1 MPRGRHRHSP
11 PLHRLLP
18 PTAIAGV
25 SLVCA
30 LGPWVFS
37 GPAVLRVL
45 AALAAATAAV
55 GAAVMRRWDVEA
67 GKRVADLTRARAS
80 DEWRHEERVA
90 ELETDLEESRELR
103 TKLEHK
109 LRAKRAELANLRNE
123 HAALLRRYA
132 TAETERASA
141 LEGRRLLEI
150 ETTAPEGARELTAG
164 GEDAERTGD
173 ASAAAG
179 AGASSGTA
187 GVGAASGIVGAARGR
202 AAAQASPV
210 SPQGIP
216 AAGAPWGARG
226 AGADAEGDGDDGDDV
241 DDFDDVEDV
250 ADAADAAGVE
260 SAEDVAGDGGKPA
273 AGVFSPA
280 GSALWLRANSAL
292 ERIITQRGVAKGAGR
307 VPGADVAGAEA
318 DAGVVADTGGVAVAA
333 EAEDQDGTEGHDRA
347 EARTEDGVSAGAES
361 GADVADADADA
372 DEVAAETEAGGE
384 GDGVAEAEADGA
396 EAQGRREA
404 EDADQAAARAE
415 AVVESVESV
424 ESVEAGQPGQPGQ
437 PGEPGESGGSGDERA
452 SGGVPGGVSVG
463 EPVRALS
470 VKDGSGKGGSPEDD
484 PDGPNGGGTRQGRSA
499 EGDAAERVPVVTAE
513 EDDPAGKPGA
523 VDEHEHAA
531 AQPVPA
537 AAPVPAAPVP
547 AQSESSPEPV
557 LPALPAVRPAGHF
570 TVPTA
575 VAVVPA
581 APQRRTA
588 VEGGFDFFGTQKEA
602 DVIEAVQNEDLAD
615 VVGQEALALHKAE
628 SEAQFKRM
636 DEAARGIGQVID
648 LTAHDETEQI
658 DLQGLRTAAS

>member
-164 GEDAERTGD
+164 GEDAESTGD

-179 AGASSGTA
+179 AGASSGTAGAGAASGTA

-226 AGADAEGDGDDGDDV
+226 AGADAESAGDAGDDV
-241 DDFDDVEDV
+241 EDFDDVEDV
-250 ADAADAAGVE
+250 ADAAGVE

-318 DAGVVADTGGVAVAA
+318 DAGVVAVAA
-333 EAEDQDGTEGHDRA
+333 EAEDQDGTEGQDRTEDRTEA
-347 EARTEDGVSAGAES
+347 GTEARAEDGVSAGAES

-372 DEVAAETEAGGE
+372 AEVAVETEAGGE

-396 EAQGRREA
+396 ELQGRWDV
-404 EDADQAAARAE
+404 EDEDQAAARAE

-424 ESVEAGQPGQPGQ
+424 QSVEVGQ
-437 PGEPGESGGSGDERA
+437 PGEPGEDGGSGDERA
-452 SGGVPGGVSVG
+452 SGGVSVD

-537 AAPVPAAPVP
+537 AAPVQAAPVP

-636 DEAARGIGQVID
+636 DEAARRIGQVID

-658 DLQGLRTAAS
+658 DLRGLRTAAS